1 MSIDIQNSRYLPYV
15 DQLHTLNILAA
26 IARISRAQ
34 VGVEG
39 DELKTAFLGDY
50 YGILFHA
57 EAMSDL
63 GYQITYFEGNPQDS
77 FHPSKGIDGL
87 QAGCFDCLII
97 ADTSAEKESNLARIA
112 VDQGYRPVF
121 AKRIIEAHRNV
132 LFSMQAQKIVSCL
145 NPHKWALIAA
155 AVSMSPEEGAV
166 IECGVYMGGTTILIA
181 LMQRALGI
189 SRPIYALDTFEGMPP
204 ATINDK
210 LGAYYYDS
218 GMFTDNQISL
228 VSSFY
233 RDMGVAGDIKILKG
247 LCQETLPQVFREVKH
262 VSFSL
267 LDTDQ
272 YAGTSGG
279 LVEITPRLRST
290 DLVIVDDTTVHGVD
304 VAIKETLLRDA
315 QLRRHR
321 LCHNFELLNRSS
333 HTDGYS
339 DRPT

>member
-1 MSIDIQNSRYLPYV
+1 MSIDIQNTRYLPYV
-15 DQLHTLNILAA
+15 DQLHTLNILGA
-26 IARISRAQ
+26 IAKIAKAQ

-39 DELKTAFLGDY
+39 YELKTAFIGDY

-57 EAMSDL
+57 EAMIDL
-63 GYQITYFEGNPQDS
+63 GYQLTYFEGNPQDT

-87 QAGCFDCLII
+87 QAECFDCLII
-97 ADTSAEKESNLARIA
+97 ADTSVEKEDRFARIA
-112 VDQGYRPVF
+112 VSRGYRPIF

-132 LFSMQAQKIVSCL
+132 LFSMQAQKVASCL
-145 NPHKWALIAA
+145 NPHKWALIAV
-155 AVSMSPEEGAV
+155 AVSMSPEDGAV
-166 IECGVYMGGTTILIA
+166 VECGVYMGGTTILIA

-210 LGAYYYDS
+210 LSGYYYDS

-233 RDMGVAGDIKILKG
+233 RDMGVAGDIKIIKG
-247 LCQETLPQVFREVKH
+247 LCQETLPEVFREVKY

-279 LVEITPRLRST
+279 LVEITPRLRAT
-290 DLVIVDDTTVHGVD
+290 DFVIVDDTTVHGVD
-304 VAIKETLLRDA
+304 VAIRETLLRDG
-315 QLRRHR
+315 QLRRHG
-321 LCHNFELLNRSS
+321 LCHNFELINRSK
-333 HTDGYS
+333 
-339 DRPT
+339 